1 MSLGFR
7 AWRLSQEKP
16 HLSIVPGRK
25 FSTSTSA
32 FSHSLRTISC
42 PSGEEMLQVMDFLLR
57 LASFHHSETPS
68 FWEAKFLNESPRG
81 CSTLM
86 TSAPK
91 SAM

>member
-1 MSLGFR
+1 M
-7 AWRLSQEKP
+7 
-16 HLSIVPGRK
+16 VPGRK

-32 FSHSLRTISC
+32 PSQSRRTISC
-42 PSGEEMLQVMDFLLR
+42 PSGADMLQVMDFLFR
-57 LASFHHSETPS
+57 LASFHQSETPS
-68 FWEAKFLNESPRG
+68 LWEAKFRRESPRG